1 MKEHSRRNPEL
12 LKETGWAAGNHWVS
26 QVLKELVL
34 KAYTA
39 IQPNYAYTT
48 WISETQTPLCQLSYT
63 CGRML
68 YSQSGC
74 KGENKEYLH
83 IKKG

>member
-1 MKEHSRRNPEL
+1 MKKTS
-12 LKETGWAAGNHWVS
+12 WAADNHRVS
-26 QVLKELVL
+26 QVLEELVL

-39 IQPNYAYTT
+39 IQPNYEYTT
-48 WISETQTPLCQLSYT
+48 WISKTQIPLCQISYT

-74 KGENKEYLH
+74 KGENKEYVH